1 MILEDTLDF
10 HAQDTARNVWYFGEV
25 VINYEYDD
33 EGNFIGTNAEGA
45 WLADDPGSEPGIIM
59 RGDPAFGAAT
69 YEEFAPGVAEDESII
84 ASLSES
90 ADTALGHF
98 DDIVMT
104 INTSSL
110 SPIGVETKLYASGVG
125 VIADTDIAPDGEVTA
140 SSSIYRR
147 STVGR
152 VDADDGDDTTLSL
165 TGLREGRAVAH
176 VAEVRDLDP
185 ATFAGDG
192 SQKQVTFV
200 QQNTESANAL
210 GAYLFDSATGEIGE
224 ARILVADLSE
234 AKGGDTV
241 TVDVP
246 AGMTLGLFLV
256 ARSDE
261 IGIDLADYTAGGLEI
276 RNMLTGGAANV
287 SDGLAP
293 VVTDAAGNFLPVQP
307 LNALGAN
314 DGTNYLNPAA
324 GLHAVGLVSAA
335 LAGQDATLVGFE
347 ESRSTDPSRD
357 GDFNDAVV
365 AVSAAPLSA
374 ATLARLAQEA
384 RGVVFGTAAGDDIQ
398 GTPLADR
405 IKGLGGNDDIDGA
418 AGNDRLC
425 GGAGADK
432 LDGGRGM
439 DRLIGGGGYDRLEG
453 GAGADEFRFEGK
465 GTGADRILD
474 FARAD
479 LVVLHGYAEGF
490 ADFDS
495 TGDGRLTGADDAVTR
510 AGGALMLDL
519 GHGDTIAFDGVRGAS
534 RFGVRVHLDRA
545 CVGW

>member
-1 MILEDTLDF
+1 
-10 HAQDTARNVWYFGEV
+10 
-25 VINYEYDD
+25 
-33 EGNFIGTNAEGA
+33 
-45 WLADDPGSEPGIIM
+45 
-59 RGDPAFGAAT
+59 
-69 YEEFAPGVAEDESII
+69 
-84 ASLSES
+84 
-90 ADTALGHF
+90 
-98 DDIVMT
+98 MT

-110 SPIGVETKLYASGVG
+110 SPIGVETKLYASRVG

-152 VDADDGDDTTLSL
+152 VDADDGGDTTLSL
-165 TGLREGRAVAH
+165 SGLREGRAVAH
-176 VAEVRDLDP
+176 VAEVRDLDS

-224 ARILVADLSE
+224 AEVLVADLSE

-261 IGIDLADYTAGGLEI
+261 IGIDLADYTVGGLENSEHAD
-276 RNMLTGGAANV
+276 RRRGQCQRRSCARGDRLRRQFPAGSAAERAGGERRHQHLIPP
-287 SDGLAP
+287 LAS
-293 VVTDAAGNFLPVQP
+293 TQS
-307 LNALGAN
+307 
-314 DGTNYLNPAA
+314 
-324 GLHAVGLVSAA
+324 VSARPRSPDRTRPWSA
-335 LAGQDATLVGFE
+335 SRKAEAPTRRATVTSMMRS
-347 ESRSTDPSRD
+347 SRSVPRRCPPQRSPGWRRRR
-357 GDFNDAVV
+357 V
-365 AVSAAPLSA
+365 ASSSAPLRVTTSR
-374 ATLARLAQEA
+374 AR
-384 RGVVFGTAAGDDIQ
+384 
-398 GTPLADR
+398 PLADR
-405 IKGLGGNDDIDGA
+405 IKGLGGNDGIDGA

-425 GGAGADK
+425 GGAGADT

-439 DRLIGGGGYDRLEG
+439 DRLIGCGGYDRLEG

-465 GTGADRILD
+465 GTGGDRILD

-519 GHGDTIAFDGVRGAS
+519 GHGDTIAFDEVRGAS

-545 CVGW
+545 CVGWSSVDSQTKCATGYVRDRHGTKIQPRQS